1 VNVNI
6 NANGPGSGFFDRFT
20 ERQMAFGVIL
30 FGLLL
35 YLPLAG
41 TYGLWDPWETHY
53 SEVARQMTY
62 RGDFISLW
70 WPGSPRDMDVFWS
83 KPVLSFWLM
92 SIGMH
97 IARVGLHGGDPGE
110 MALSYRAEWA
120 VRTPFVLTG
129 VLGIYAIYLVT
140 ARFVNRRAGV
150 LAAVVVATSPMYSLV
165 ARQAM
170 TDMAFVG
177 PMAMALAL
185 GAMALFD
192 DRDELLPRRGRGRFT
207 WPHHG
212 LFYGT
217 IAIFALT
224 TIPQLIIDS
233 YQLRVEVPWHGG
245 VLKMYG
251 AVAMIPYYLGFLA
264 FVVLAART
272 RYKAPLY
279 LYIAAILCGLAV
291 LAKGL
296 AGLGLPLIV
305 FLAYLA
311 FTWNWRRLR
320 RAQLLYGVVVS
331 LVALIVVGAPWHHAM
346 LIRHGLPFWNE
357 LFGDNHWRRMVLGR
371 HGDRGTFEY
380 FLRELGYAMLP
391 WVPVAPAALA
401 WAVMREGRGRSR
413 EMPSLAAGGP
423 ADGTAVDA
431 TAIDTAAREEAAAE
445 ARRQGIIW
453 LGAIWF
459 VSAYALVSLSMT
471 KFHHYVLPAI
481 PGLAI
486 VIGCFLDD
494 IIERGTSRRAA
505 AVALVGLPFLF
516 LVTVDLVEAKSAAQ
530 RFLWLFSYDYV
541 HNPHGRPWPES
552 LDFSGAIIG
561 FVVVFALATLGL
573 IVKRVRRVSITILC
587 VAAVL
592 FTFYLL
598 DVYMRAVAPFWSQ
611 KEPIST
617 YYEKRRSPEERLIA
631 YQMYWRGETFY
642 TKNEIYEGPP
652 EDRTVFD
659 QDGADEKL
667 KTWIE
672 HHRGHRHFFLF
683 ERGQQSHLQS
693 LLPPESRASFE
704 VLDSRNNKFSLAK
717 ADL

>member
-1 VNVNI
+1 
-6 NANGPGSGFFDRFT
+6 
-20 ERQMAFGVIL
+20 
-30 FGLLL
+30 
-35 YLPLAG
+35 
-41 TYGLWDPWETHY
+41 
-53 SEVARQMTY
+53 MTY

-70 WPGSPRDMDVFWS
+70 WPGSPRDLDVFWS

-97 IARVGLHGGDPGE
+97 IARIGLHGGDPGE

-129 VLGIYAIYLVT
+129 VLGIYAVYLVT
-140 ARFVNRRAGV
+140 ARFVSRRAGV
-150 LAAVVVATSPMYSLV
+150 LAAVVCATAPMYSLV

-192 DRDELLPRRGRGRFT
+192 DSDELLPRRGRGRFT

-217 IAIFALT
+217 LALFALT
-224 TIPQLIIDS
+224 TIPQLAIDS
-233 YQLRVEVPWHGG
+233 YQLRIEIPWNGG

-251 AVAMIPYYLGFLA
+251 AVAMIPYYLGFVA

-291 LAKGL
+291 LAQGL

-305 FLAYLA
+305 FIAYLA

-331 LVALIVVGAPWHHAM
+331 LLALIVVAAPWHHAM
-346 LIRHGLPFWNE
+346 IIRHGMGFWNE

-380 FLRELGYAMLP
+380 FLRELGYAILP
-391 WVPVAPAALA
+391 WVAVAPAALA
-401 WAVMREGRGRSR
+401 WAVLREVPAPPPPSVPELEGSAVR
-413 EMPSLAAGGP
+413 EA
-423 ADGTAVDA
+423 
-431 TAIDTAAREEAAAE
+431 AAAE
-445 ARRQGIIW
+445 ARRQGIIR

-459 VSAYALVSLSMT
+459 VAAYALVSLSMT

-494 IIERGTSRRAA
+494 ILERGATRRAA
-505 AVALVGLPFLF
+505 AVALVGVPLL
-516 LVTVDLVEAKSAAQ
+516 LLITV
-530 RFLWLFSYDYV
+530 
-541 HNPHGRPWPES
+541 
-552 LDFSGAIIG
+552 
-561 FVVVFALATLGL
+561 
-573 IVKRVRRVSITILC
+573 
-587 VAAVL
+587 VL
-592 FTFYLL
+592 
-598 DVYMRAVAPFWSQ
+598 AVA
-611 KEPIST
+611 
-617 YYEKRRSPEERLIA
+617 
-631 YQMYWRGETFY
+631 
-642 TKNEIYEGPP
+642 
-652 EDRTVFD
+652 
-659 QDGADEKL
+659 
-667 KTWIE
+667 
-672 HHRGHRHFFLF
+672 
-683 ERGQQSHLQS
+683 
-693 LLPPESRASFE
+693 
-704 VLDSRNNKFSLAK
+704 
-717 ADL
+717 